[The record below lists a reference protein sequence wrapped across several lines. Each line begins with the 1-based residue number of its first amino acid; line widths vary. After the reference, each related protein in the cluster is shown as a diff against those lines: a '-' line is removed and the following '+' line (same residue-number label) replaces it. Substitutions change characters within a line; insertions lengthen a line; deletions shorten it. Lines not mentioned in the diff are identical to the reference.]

1 MSFELTEEYADDGS
15 GTFIKLRCNK
25 CKERFTTISKYNLR
39 SKPLPNGN
47 DGLAVD
53 RNNAM
58 LEHKKHCPK
67 EKK

>member
-1 MSFELTEEYADDGS
+1 
-15 GTFIKLRCNK
+15 
-25 CKERFTTISKYNLR
+25 LR